1 MVMLAVMLVK
11 TLSVS
16 EKPHGMKPFLTSSKR
31 KDSEQGKETFQA
43 FQQKFQ
49 TLRPA
54 GAVLELKM
62 KAQLAVKTKKGP
74 TER

>member
-11 TLSVS
+11 TLSES
-16 EKPHGMKPFLTSSKR
+16 EKPHGMKTFLTSPKR
-31 KDSEQGKETFQA
+31 KDSEKGKETFQE

-54 GAVLELKM
+54 AAVLELKM
-62 KAQLAVKTKKGP
+62 KAQPAANTKKGAL
-74 TER
+74 